1 MRGQRCH
8 RERDRLCGLAAAVN
22 GPVPPV
28 LSRFAFPWLS
38 PRALRGAHIA
48 FDPATGAARALRGRR
63 RHRRNGAPGR
73 TEDTANVLFPQD
85 TMLAHG
91 PAVLGSVGARG
102 GGGTG
107 SAGLAVPGDT
117 EPWGALPD
125 WGKSRGWR
133 LTTSSGQPPPERSPS
148 GLVPDPRSRVPPAE
162 RSREGAAGGDVP
174 GAGGIKY
181 SAPPCP
187 ARRFRPA
194 PAARAGV

>member
-1 MRGQRCH
+1 M
-8 RERDRLCGLAAAVN
+8 
-22 GPVPPV
+22 
-28 LSRFAFPWLS
+28 LSGES
-38 PRALRGAHIA
+38 
-48 FDPATGAARALRGRR
+48 
-63 RHRRNGAPGR
+63 RNGAPGR
-73 TEDTANVLFPQD
+73 TKDTTNVVFPQD

-91 PAVLGSVGARG
+91 PAVLGSVGARRG
-102 GGGTG
+102 LPCPGT
-107 SAGLAVPGDT
+107 PN
-117 EPWGALPD
+117 
-125 WGKSRGWR
+125 WGKSRGSR
-133 LTTSSGQPPPERSPS
+133 LTGSSGQPPPVRSPPVPS